1 MFLVEYSTRY
11 NCVQVMLS
19 TLRMFDFASDN
30 LMYAIAYENSCS
42 RCYGSRSMVPVY
54 SDEGI
59 DIIVENDINFPIED
73 VTIEV
78 SIPQ

>member
-11 NCVQVMLS
+11 NCVEVMLS
-19 TLRMFDFASDN
+19 MVRMFEFASDN
-30 LMYAIAYENSCS
+30 LMYAISYEDSCN

-59 DIIVENDINFPIED
+59 DIIVENGINFPIED

-78 SIPQ
+78 TIPQ